1 MENINDSNKT
11 DISLLSQLSDLF
23 GKELLPECSFESEY
37 GKLKFNAIIVPDFS
51 NDEIEVKTLT
61 KHFDKIKAFI
71 KEEDL
76 LKKSVIIDSIFGIV
90 PHATFGKIT
99 AGLDLTKSFLFI
111 NILRASVKFRLFE
124 NGKQLSCDICSYFG
138 HNMQSKFHST
148 IMSWNGNPIEQPLLC
163 ATGIYIQSLGKMFES
178 KCKWCILLSRI
189 DI

>member
-76 LKKSVIIDSIFGIV
+76 LKKSVIIDSIFWIV
-90 PHATFGKIT
+90 PHATFGK
-99 AGLDLTKSFLFI
+99 DNSW
-111 NILRASVKFRLFE
+111 FRF
-124 NGKQLSCDICSYFG
+124 NKIFPVYKYS
-138 HNMQSKFHST
+138 
-148 IMSWNGNPIEQPLLC
+148 
-163 ATGIYIQSLGKMFES
+163 
-178 KCKWCILLSRI
+178 
-189 DI
+189 